1 VIAGLAALGA
11 TLSGSLAPAS
21 YAQTAPTSGLW
32 SAGPDAAGANTL
44 VGRIETPTRTQNVA
58 NGASVLLSGWAADT
72 TAQGWAGIDGVEVWS
87 GDKAKGGTK
96 LVTGTVGL
104 NRTDVADF
112 LGPYFGKAGFNA
124 VIPASALKDMK
135 PGATSVNVYLHTP
148 NKGSYF
154 RAATF
159 NLGAPAPTLAF
170 ENDPILV
177 ISRPQEGMAIT
188 QRQPTNAFTF
198 NGFALD
204 RNIMNVTDPAIT
216 LGPGCVGCT
225 NYSTQSR
232 PAGIA
237 SVTLLIDGKDPGF
250 PNFGAACAGCVQGTS
265 PLVANKGSLNTP
277 GRPQGSFQSRQYGEQ
292 FDFSGWSATINPTLL
307 APGWHTLNVT
317 ATSALTGK
325 RTSANVTF
333 NILDQSHLRVQP

>member
-21 YAQTAPTSGLW
+21 YAQTAPSSGLW
-32 SAGPDAAGANTL
+32 SAGPDAAGANTI
-44 VGRIETPTRTQNVA
+44 VGRIETPTRTQNIA

-72 TAQGWAGIDGVEVWS
+72 TAQGWAGIDAVEVWS

-96 LVTGTVGL
+96 LAAGTVGL

-148 NKGSYF
+148 NKGSYL
-154 RAATF
+154 RATSF
-159 NLGAPAPTLAF
+159 NLGAPAPALAF
-170 ENDPILV
+170 EGDPILV
-177 ISRPQEGMAIT
+177 VSRPQEGMAIT
-188 QRQPTNAFTF
+188 QRQPNNKFTF

-204 RNIMNVTDPAIT
+204 RNAEIAPANAT
-216 LGPGCVGCT
+216 LGPGCSACT
-225 NYSTQSR
+225 LYSTQSR

-237 SVTLLIDGKDPGF
+237 SVTINIDGTDPVF
-250 PNFGAACAGCVQGTS
+250 PNFGSPCPGCVQTTS
-265 PLVANKGSLNTP
+265 PLVANKGNLNVP
-277 GRPQGSFQSRQYGEQ
+277 GKPQGSFQSRQYGDQ
-292 FDFSGWSATINPTLL
+292 YDFSGWSASINPALL

-317 ATSALTGK
+317 ATSAVTGK
-325 RTSANVTF
+325 KTTANVTF
-333 NILDQSHLRVQP
+333 NILDQSHLKVQP